1 MHGWRRWGAAPWSSR
16 WCLASKQASVGK
28 PICAFRS
35 LYSQQNHTLPPLPP
49 FSHKKIGIRAHSKP
63 QFVNRAPIEIAHDLH
78 PLKDLPVTPLT
89 VTPLMQDITLYS
101 RQAIYA
107 AVMSWFN
114 DPWGPAAS
122 GEFAATG
129 AKANSFEKAVDIKFD
144 SPEGFAENGKVLEGI
159 SNLVEVINLGDSNTC
174 SWGILWKEPPEGS
187 GLSKGQLPEYFVD
200 GKATWV
206 SKIPKET
213 GLATATFY
221 PPDSEDSYHPYVS
234 PTKPGAWTSPGPT
247 GEPQTVTLGDGTKVT
262 YAWYKF
268 VDQPA
273 LQNLKLTEDQNRQ
286 LQSRIELLHKNW
298 TITGKYMKPPSK
310 GSLVSMDPKLIVE
323 PPSGLEVG
331 YVPIVT
337 KQESS

>member
-1 MHGWRRWGAAPWSSR
+1 MQAQNFFRDVFQNIEGGVGFWSNMQFPTKSPKYKILGIPDCYTTKMGSPGWPFADPNA
-16 WCLASKQASVGK
+16 LADEAMGLAQLSNRILV
-28 PICAFRS
+28 
-35 LYSQQNHTLPPLPP
+35 PPD
-49 FSHKKIGIRAHSKP
+49 G
-63 QFVNRAPIEIAHDLH
+63 
-78 PLKDLPVTPLT
+78 
-89 VTPLMQDITLYS
+89 
-101 RQAIYA
+101 
-107 AVMSWFN
+107 
-114 DPWGPAAS
+114 
-122 GEFAATG
+122 
-129 AKANSFEKAVDIKFD
+129 
-144 SPEGFAENGKVLEGI
+144 
-159 SNLVEVINLGDSNTC
+159 
-174 SWGILWKEPPEGS
+174 EGS

-221 PPDSEDSYHPYVS
+221 PPNSEDSYHPYVS